1 MPTSSAGRQIALL
14 ALCQALLYINNVTL
28 IAINGLAGLALA
40 PTRAQALN
48 DLAMFVTIIT
58 SSAASGALLS
68 SSGWTDLN
76 LIALPPLLIATAAAL
91 YAWRARVAAACATA

>member
-40 PTRAQALN
+40 PTPAQGLN
-48 DLAMFVTIIT
+48 DLAVFVTMIT

-68 SSGWTDLN
+68 ASGWTDLN
-76 LIALPPLLIATAAAL
+76 LIALPALLIAMAAVL
-91 YAWRARVAAACATA
+91 YAWQARVAAASATA